1 VIRAFIAV
9 EIAPQIA
16 ARIGAV
22 IKPLAARVGKLRWVD
37 PANFHLTV
45 KFLADIDESRIAPI
59 GAALAEALAP
69 FPRFTINAKGLGV
82 FPNPRRPRVLWVG
95 LAGNQL
101 YPLKSKVDSALMP
114 LGFAPEDQIF
124 TPHLTIGRWRQGER
138 VGRSLEQAL
147 GEWRD
152 HEFGPSPIDEI
163 SLFQSELKPSGAI
176 YHRLKVIA
184 LKPDPMREGGSNGS
198 KP

>member
-9 EIAPQIA
+9 EIAPQTA
-16 ARIGAV
+16 ARIAAASEQ
-22 IKPLAARVGKLRWVD
+22 LAASVGNLRWVK
-37 PANFHLTV
+37 PANFHLTL
-45 KFLADIDESRIAPI
+45 KFLADIDASRITPI
-59 GAALAEALAP
+59 GAAITEALAP

-95 LAGNQL
+95 LAGSQL
-101 YPLKSKVDSALMP
+101 YPLKSHVDSALMP
-114 LGFAPEDQIF
+114 LGFAPEDQSF

-138 VGRSLEQAL
+138 ADRSLEQAL
-147 GEWRD
+147 GAWRD

-163 SLFQSELKPSGAI
+163 ILFQSELKPSGAI

-184 LKPDPMREGGSNGS
+184 LKPDPTREGGSNGF